1 MKRTMM
7 SIAILA
13 TITFTAQ
20 NSNISV
26 KNGMVLTMSH
36 KDFGLSHVPEI
47 TEKTKAADREKLV
60 DEFNE
65 KALSGQMKSFSK
77 DPVTIEIANEKSS
90 DKGTSFM
97 TYYRQPVVGGSG
109 CRSVNKFDGALF
121 FTKDT
126 TYWAVHTEPMMI
138 QGLTKDYKLDT
149 TAIITFPVLRY
160 PSKIK
165 IGDALPISMMHY
177 MVTPQKSF
185 RQVMTSVVVG
195 SKSSTS
201 IENVEVQKFGI
212 GSGNYGFEQR
222 LGLVTRYENVYQH
235 VPVELETT
243 VEMGLSRIF
252 NVGAAVTATE
262 SITISGKNYQ
272 AYVIRSEEWNGD
284 LKVNMNVKA
293 YADENVNVS
302 KKVASKAEDL
312 ATRRNLK
319 AAKKVEKAMNKG
331 ADNKN
336 EEGYTVMYEDRW
348 YVPELGLEVKKIRYN
363 KYGIIEYILE
373 PISITFK

>member
-1 MKRTMM
+1 MKR
-7 SIAILA
+7 SILPM
-13 TITFTAQ
+13 FLLCSSMLMAQ
-20 NSNISV
+20 NPVSV
-26 KNGMVLTMSH
+26 KNGMILTMSH

-47 TEKTKAADREKLV
+47 DEKTKADTREKLV
-60 DEFNE
+60 NEFNE
-65 KALSGQMKSFSK
+65 KALSGQMKYFSK

-90 DKGTSFM
+90 ERGSSFM
-97 TYYRQPVVGGSG
+97 TYYRQPVIGGTG

-126 TYWAVHTEPMMI
+126 TYWAVHTEPMMLY
-138 QGLTKDYKLDT
+138 GVTKDNKLDT
-149 TAIITFPVLRY
+149 TAILTFPVMRY

-165 IGDALPISMMHY
+165 IGDVLPISMMHW
-177 MVTPQKSF
+177 VNTPEKSF
-185 RQVMTSVVVG
+185 KKVMSSVVVG
-195 SKSSTS
+195 SKASTS

-212 GSGNYGFEQR
+212 GNSNYGFDQR
-222 LGLVTRYENVYQH
+222 LGLVTRYENVYEH
-235 VPVELETT
+235 VPVEIETT
-243 VEMGLSRIF
+243 IEMGLSRIF

-262 SITISGKNYQ
+262 NISISGKNYV
-272 AYVIRSEEWNGD
+272 AYIIRSEEWNGD
-284 LKVNMNVKA
+284 MKVKMDVKA
-293 YADENVNVS
+293 YAEEKSKVS
-302 KKVASKAEDL
+302 KSVASKAEEL
-312 ATRRNLK
+312 ALRRDLK

-373 PISITFK
+373 PVSLTLK

>member
-1 MKRTMM
+1 MK
-7 SIAILA
+7 SIIFPFFILSFAISV
-13 TITFTAQ
+13 AQ
-20 NSNISV
+20 NAPVV
-26 KNGMVLTMSH
+26 KNGMILTMRH

-47 TEKTKAADREKLV
+47 TEKTKSAEREKLV

-138 QGLTKDYKLDT
+138 QGLTKDYKVDT

>member
-1 MKRTMM
+1 MKNILLPLLFIPFSF
-7 SIAILA
+7 SIA
-13 TITFTAQ
+13 Q
-20 NSNISV
+20 NTPVV
-26 KNGMVLTMSH
+26 KNGMILTMSH

-47 TEKTKAADREKLV
+47 TEKTKAEEREKLV

-165 IGDALPISMMHY
+165 IGEVLPISMMHY
-177 MVTPQKSF
+177 MGTPEKSF
-185 RQVMTSVVVG
+185 RKVMASVVVG

-201 IENVEVQKFGI
+201 IENVEVQKIGI
-212 GSGNYGFEQR
+212 GNGNYGFEQR
-222 LGLVTRYENVYQH
+222 LGIVTRYENVYEH
-235 VPVELETT
+235 VPVDLETSI
-243 VEMGLSRIF
+243 EMGLSRIF

-262 SITISGKNYQ
+262 NISISGKTYL
-272 AYVIRSEEWNGD
+272 AYIIRSEEWNGD
-284 LKVNMNVKA
+284 MQVKMDVKA
-293 YADENVNVS
+293 YADEKAKVS
-302 KKVASKAEDL
+302 NKVASKAEDL

-319 AAKKVEKAMNKG
+319 TAKKVEKAMNKG

>member
-1 MKRTMM
+1 MK
-7 SIAILA
+7 SIIFPFFILSFAISV
-13 TITFTAQ
+13 AQ
-20 NSNISV
+20 NAPVV
-26 KNGMVLTMSH
+26 KNGMILTMRH
-36 KDFGLSHVPEI
+36 KDFGLSQVPEI
-47 TEKTKAADREKLV
+47 TEKTKSAEREKLV

-138 QGLTKDYKLDT
+138 QGLTKDYKVDT

-177 MVTPQKSF
+177 MATPQKSF

-262 SITISGKNYQ
+262 SITISGKTYQ

-293 YADENVNVS
+293 YADESVKVS

>member
-177 MVTPQKSF
+177 MATPQKSF

>member
-1 MKRTMM
+1 MKNLILPLLFIPFSL
-7 SIAILA
+7 SIAQNA
-13 TITFTAQ
+13 TV
-20 NSNISV
+20 V
-26 KNGMVLTMSH
+26 KNGMILTMSH

-47 TEKTKAADREKLV
+47 TNKTKTAEREKLV

-65 KALSGQMKSFSK
+65 KALSGQMKFFSK

-90 DKGTSFM
+90 DKGTSFI

-138 QGLTKDYKLDT
+138 QGITKDYKVDT
-149 TAIITFPVLRY
+149 TAILTFPILRY

-165 IGDALPISMMHY
+165 IGDVLPISMMHY

-185 RQVMTSVVVG
+185 SQVMAAVVTG
-195 SKSSTS
+195 KKTTKS

-212 GSGNYGFEQR
+212 GNSNYGFEQR
-222 LGLVTRYENVYQH
+222 LGIVTRYENVYEY
-235 VPVELETT
+235 VPVELETNI
-243 VEMGLSRIF
+243 EMGLSRIF

-262 SITISGKNYQ
+262 NISISGKTYL
-272 AYVIRSEEWNGD
+272 AYIIRSEEWNGD
-284 LKVNMNVKA
+284 LNVKMDAKA
-293 YADENVNVS
+293 YTDKKSEVS
-302 KKVASKAEDL
+302 NTVASKAEQL
-312 ATRRNLK
+312 ALRRQLK

-373 PISITFK
+373 PLSITYK